1 MSWETFLKRIFERG
15 RQVEIDNF
23 YANEEYF
30 KTLYN
35 LYKDLFIKQAEK
47 FNLEYKIIETDNLN
61 EDEVF
66 EKALEIISNHKNTF
80 KRG

>member
-1 MSWETFLKRIFERG
+1 M
-15 RQVEIDNF
+15 
-23 YANEEYF
+23 
-30 KTLYN
+30 
-35 LYKDLFIKQAEK
+35 FIKQAEK